1 MARLR
6 ERAAR
11 EEATAARLR
20 AHAALE
26 QATAARLREHVALE
40 EATVARLRER
50 AAREPRRTNKSERP
64 NYAHCPHKRI
74 RHESDIAIRSLLLKW
89 GSIIA
94 AARNY
99 GVSTRTLQSEMTR
112 RGITLSSVLDW
123 TEE

>member
-1 MARLR
+1 MSNYDRKMARLR
-6 ERAAR
+6 ERAER
-11 EEATAARLR
+11 EAATAARLR
-20 AHAALE
+20 KRAEREA
-26 QATAARLREHVALE
+26 ATAARLRKRAERE
-40 EATVARLRER
+40 ARLE
-50 AAREPRRTNKSERP
+50 TNKSERP
-64 NYAHCPHKRI
+64 SYAHCPHKRI
-74 RHESDIAIRSLLLKW
+74 RHESDIAIRLLLLKW

>member
-1 MARLR
+1 MSSYDRKMARLR
-6 ERAAR
+6 ERAER

-20 AHAALE
+20 ERAE
-26 QATAARLREHVALE
+26 REEATAARLRERAE
-40 EATVARLRER
+40 REARLE
-50 AAREPRRTNKSERP
+50 TNKSERP
-64 NYAHCPHKRI
+64 SYAHCPHKRI